1 MFLVPLKFHHCRET
15 LGDAEPAFRLSEQ
28 HYAAVRRDPSAVKG
42 GAHLLPGNRWQV
54 EGERD
59 ILVHNSLPL
68 LDWLV
73 RCFGQGNHLMALNVK
88 RILVL
93 AAIALAGF
101 IVRPPLATA
110 APPGHIVRLGILDAL
125 VPTFDPTADP
135 GEFVDGLRELGY
147 TPGRDIVFEYKRA
160 DNLEAMPQV
169 VEELVRSGVD
179 ILLTLGGSTLAAAKV
194 TKTVPIVMI
203 GNSDVVETGLV
214 ASLARPGGNVTGLA
228 VNAAELAAK
237 RVQLLS
243 DAVPG
248 LSRVAVLWNA
258 NLKGMALQ
266 FQNIE
271 QASPQLGVIL
281 QSVRVTGS
289 DDFDQAFAALESS
302 HPQGLVVLYGPMRGN
317 DLPRIVEFV
326 TQHKLPTIFEPER
339 GVRAGGLMEF
349 GAKLKPMSRRAAAYV
364 DKIANGADPATLPVE
379 EPTLFE
385 LVINLQ
391 AAQQIGMQIPNSLLL
406 LADRFIE

>member
-1 MFLVPLKFHHCRET
+1 
-15 LGDAEPAFRLSEQ
+15 
-28 HYAAVRRDPSAVKG
+28 
-42 GAHLLPGNRWQV
+42 
-54 EGERD
+54 
-59 ILVHNSLPL
+59 
-68 LDWLV
+68 
-73 RCFGQGNHLMALNVK
+73 VK

-135 GEFVDGLRELGY
+135 GEFIDGLRELGY
-147 TPGRDIVFEYKRA
+147 TPGRDIVFEYKSA
-160 DNLEAMPQV
+160 QGNVEALPQV
-169 VEELVRSGVD
+169 AKELVQSRVD
-179 ILLTLGGSTLAAAKV
+179 ILLTPNTSMTLAAAEV

-406 LADRFIE
+406 LADRVIE

>member
-1 MFLVPLKFHHCRET
+1 
-15 LGDAEPAFRLSEQ
+15 
-28 HYAAVRRDPSAVKG
+28 
-42 GAHLLPGNRWQV
+42 
-54 EGERD
+54 
-59 ILVHNSLPL
+59 
-68 LDWLV
+68 
-73 RCFGQGNHLMALNVK
+73 
-88 RILVL
+88 
-93 AAIALAGF
+93 
-101 IVRPPLATA
+101 
-110 APPGHIVRLGILDAL
+110 
-125 VPTFDPTADP
+125 
-135 GEFVDGLRELGY
+135 
-147 TPGRDIVFEYKRA
+147 
-160 DNLEAMPQV
+160 
-169 VEELVRSGVD
+169 VD
-179 ILLTLGGSTLAAAKV
+179 ILLTLGGATLAAATV
-194 TKTVPIVMI
+194 TKTVPIVMV
-203 GNSDVVETGLV
+203 GNNDVVEIGLI

-237 RVQLLS
+237 RVQLLR

-258 NLKGMALQ
+258 SLKGMALQ

-289 DDFDQAFAALESS
+289 EEFDQAFAAIESS
-302 HPQGLVVLYGPMRGN
+302 YAQGLVVLYGPMRGN

-326 TQHKLPTIFEPER
+326 TQHRLPTIFEPER

-349 GAKLKPMSRRAAAYV
+349 GPKLEPMSRRAAAYV

-391 AAQQIGMQIPNSLLL
+391 AANQMGIQIPNSLLQ
-406 LADRFIE
+406 LADRVIE

>member
-1 MFLVPLKFHHCRET
+1 M
-15 LGDAEPAFRLSEQ
+15 
-28 HYAAVRRDPSAVKG
+28 PSAFQSIS
-42 GAHLLPGNRWQV
+42 ARLQAQ
-54 EGERD
+54 
-59 ILVHNSLPL
+59 
-68 LDWLV
+68 
-73 RCFGQGNHLMALNVK
+73 CFATNAGSRFSRKRRSKSALW
-88 RILVL
+88 
-93 AAIALAGF
+93 
-101 IVRPPLATA
+101 
-110 APPGHIVRLGILDAL
+110 
-125 VPTFDPTADP
+125 
-135 GEFVDGLRELGY
+135 
-147 TPGRDIVFEYKRA
+147 
-160 DNLEAMPQV
+160 
-169 VEELVRSGVD
+169 
-179 ILLTLGGSTLAAAKV
+179 
-194 TKTVPIVMI
+194 
-203 GNSDVVETGLV
+203 
-214 ASLARPGGNVTGLA
+214 LA

-349 GAKLKPMSRRAAAYV
+349 GAKLKPMSRRAAALRRQ
-364 DKIANGADPATLPVE
+364 DRQWCRPSHPPGGRADPFRAC
-379 EPTLFE
+379 
-385 LVINLQ
+385 NQ
-391 AAQQIGMQIPNSLLL
+391 SASRA
-406 LADRFIE
+406 ADRHADPELIAAAGRPRHRINSARACKGGPLQRPTGPEPRAPAGSGDS